1 MAKVRGKAIFDEDRC
16 KGCEL
21 CTYVCPVNIIV
32 MDNRKINKR
41 GYHPAMV
48 INMDKCLGCA
58 NCAIMCPDTVIKVE
72 REFVS
77 ERR

>member
-1 MAKVRGKAIFDEDRC
+1 MAKDKCMAIFDEDRC

-21 CTYVCPVNIIV
+21 CTYVCPGNIIV
-32 MDNRKINKR
+32 MDYGKINRR
-41 GYHPAMV
+41 GYHPATV
-48 INMDKCLGCA
+48 INIDKCLGCA

-72 REFVS
+72 RKFVS